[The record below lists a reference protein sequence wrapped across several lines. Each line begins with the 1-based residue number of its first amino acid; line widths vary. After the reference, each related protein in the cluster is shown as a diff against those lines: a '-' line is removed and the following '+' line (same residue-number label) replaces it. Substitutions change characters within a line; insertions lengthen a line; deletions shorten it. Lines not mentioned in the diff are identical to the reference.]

1 MGEIRLLGITE
12 MKISA
17 ALLAAT
23 CSAEWTKPSYYD
35 FIYKDQGQ
43 MRASGMANWGHP
55 VVGSTRHWSDCPTL
69 DVPEGA
75 LGLRCNAGTCA
86 LLCPGGSRATGRRRV
101 RCRYTKKLGWYWKS
115 KLGKCQTCDVET
127 PMSNDGL
134 MTTACKVN
142 VNTGRKFCKMV
153 CPADMAAADRPTSFV
168 KVACSAQN
176 KVQRVANGTTDSE
189 LPIMKTTNVMLRLF
203 QPILVTAKTLMVII
217 HMLLVL
223 EVELELEITMIQLS
237 SQQVHQL
244 VTQQVLQQ
252 VHRQQMQ
259 VQIHMHQVAHQV
271 ALLQV
276 QGELRRQLWHHMEV
290 ELVTVLELVQALV
303 PQPQQ
308 HLQRQVL
315 QHQPLLQ
322 PRPQQQLLLQPQQQH
337 QLQPQQQHR
346 LQP

>member
-1 MGEIRLLGITE
+1 

-127 PMSNDGL
+127 PMSNDSL
-134 MTTACKVN
+134 MTTACKVW
-142 VNTGRKFCKMV
+142 F
-153 CPADMAAADRPTSFV
+153 
-168 KVACSAQN
+168 
-176 KVQRVANGTTDSE
+176 
-189 LPIMKTTNVMLRLF
+189 
-203 QPILVTAKTLMVII
+203 
-217 HMLLVL
+217 
-223 EVELELEITMIQLS
+223 
-237 SQQVHQL
+237 
-244 VTQQVLQQ
+244 
-252 VHRQQMQ
+252 
-259 VQIHMHQVAHQV
+259 
-271 ALLQV
+271 
-276 QGELRRQLWHHMEV
+276 
-290 ELVTVLELVQALV
+290 
-303 PQPQQ
+303 Q
-308 HLQRQVL
+308 HLNIYFPNC
-315 QHQPLLQ
+315 HF
-322 PRPQQQLLLQPQQQH
+322 
-337 QLQPQQQHR
+337 R
-346 LQP
+346 LKFNC